1 MAKFGSINF
10 GCDVPGWRAL
20 DTMQSLYDVIVAGMD
35 LDIHMICARVVPQIP
50 VFQIGMKLELGARTF
65 RIPMKVSSFVD
76 FCGKLNKVVADKS
89 FDMSGKKIFVM
100 IDGKEVSLASL
111 EAASLNDLLDV
122 EKKNIHI
129 KIKKAS

>member
-1 MAKFGSINF
+1 
-10 GCDVPGWRAL
+10 
-20 DTMQSLYDVIVAGMD
+20 MQSLYDVIVAGMD

-65 RIPMKVSSFVD
+65 RIPMEVSSFVD

-89 FDMSGKKIFVM
+89 KSLDMSGKKIFVM